1 MKNLVTVVAAA
12 LLSCSLLSCS
22 KELETTPLP
31 VEETAVS
38 LEDSSNLKSNAQ
50 IKNLEALHINVVQ
63 NIGGYLLYKPEGYSN
78 TNENYPLLVSLAGIE
93 CLGNGTSDLYEIAR
107 NSVPGLIQKGTF
119 PKSFTTQSGTFSF
132 LVVAPQFKKNPAAS
146 DVNAMINYAVK
157 NYRIDTSRIYVMGL
171 SLGGG
176 ATAAFAAAYPTKAAA
191 VVTMAEAGGS
201 KNVANAKN
209 IASDGSLPIWAFH
222 NQYDPVVS
230 SSNTVNLINTIQSI
244 APAATTKMTIF
255 KGVAEHDCWA
265 KATNPNYREDNMNIY
280 EWMLQY
286 TRTPVVERGREVNV
300 GITDVKV
307 HPR

>member
-1 MKNLVTVVAAA
+1 MKNLVTVVAAV

-63 NIGGYLLYKPEGYSN
+63 NIGGYLLSKPEGYAN

-93 CLGNGTSDLYEIAR
+93 SLGNGTSDLYEIAK

-119 PKSFTTQSGTFSF
+119 PKSFTTKSGTFSF
-132 LVVAPQFKKNPAAS
+132 LVVAPQFKKNPSAS

-201 KNVANAKN
+201 KNSANAKG
-209 IASDGSLPIWAFH
+209 IASDGTLPVWAFH
-222 NQYDPVVS
+222 NQHDPVVP
-230 SSNTVNLINTIQSI
+230 SSNTVTLINVIKSSSPST
-244 APAATTKMTIF
+244 PVKETIF
-255 KGVAEHDCWA
+255 QGVAKHDCWS
-265 KATNPNYREDNMNIY
+265 KATDPKYKEDGLNIY

-300 GITDVKV
+300 GITNVKV
-307 HPR
+307 RPR